1 MGFSKQEYWTGLPF
15 PSPVDHILSELS
27 TMTHPSWVALQ
38 GMAHSFI
45 ELDKACGPCGQFNSF
60 SVIVVFI
67 LFALWWIRIRD
78 LQKIP
83 VGRDWL
89 WGKLG
94 LVLMGW
100 AMLSKSLI
108 QLSVFHP
115 CVPSLYSLP
124 VLLMGGAVFP
134 PWGQTMVESEKW
146 KWKSLSLSF
155 FLSRFWP
162 FATTGTIQF
171 MEFSRPEYF
180 EQVAF
185 PFSRGSSQ
193 PRDRTQVSRIAG
205 GFFPAEPPGKPQNT
219 GMGSVSLL

>member
-1 MGFSKQEYWTGLPF
+1 M
-15 PSPVDHILSELS
+15 
-27 TMTHPSWVALQ
+27 
-38 GMAHSFI
+38 
-45 ELDKACGPCGQFNSF
+45 
-60 SVIVVFI
+60 IVVFI

-146 KWKSLSLSF
+146 KWKSLSPDWFFVTPWTIYSSWNSPGQNIGVNSFALFQGIFPTQGWNPDLPHCRQILHHLSHHGNPRILEWVAYTF
-155 FLSRFWP
+155 SSKSSWP
-162 FATTGTIQF
+162 RNQTG
-171 MEFSRPEYF
+171 SPAL
-180 EQVAF
+180 QVD
-185 PFSRGSSQ
+185 S
-193 PRDRTQVSRIAG
+193 
-205 GFFPAEPPGKPQNT
+205 
-219 GMGSVSLL
+219 